1 MVRTPMTDEEA
12 LLAEVYRR
20 HAGDVSAY
28 ALRRCSADDAA
39 DVVSE
44 TFLVVW
50 RRLDDLPE
58 EPAVRPWLL
67 GIARRVLANQR
78 RGIRRRA
85 ALVERASSFLLP
97 HLRTAPATDID
108 GEAHLV
114 SKALGA
120 LPRADQ
126 ELLRLVAWEELTPAE
141 IATVMGL
148 SSGNVR
154 KRLFRARKRLNAELE
169 RMDTERQPNSGHVPD
184 RDDQQNPEQSE
195 ELKSS

>member
-1 MVRTPMTDEEA
+1 MVDREA
-12 LLAEVYRR
+12 VLADVYRR
-20 HAGDVSAY
+20 HAGDVLGY

-44 TFLVVW
+44 TFLVAW

-97 HLRTAPATDID
+97 HLRTAPAIDINSD
-108 GEAHLV
+108 AQMV
-114 SKALGA
+114 NRALEA
-120 LPRADQ
+120 LPHADQ
-126 ELLRLVAWEELTPAE
+126 ELLRLVAWEELTPIE

-148 SSGNVR
+148 SNGNVR
-154 KRLFRARKRLNAELE
+154 KRLFRARKRLNAELD
-169 RMDTERQPNSGHVPD
+169 RMDPERQPNSGHVPG

-195 ELKSS
+195 ELRSP